1 MDTRVPEGFP
11 RPVFDPGIPERDR
24 LLLAANSGDLT
35 PAHRPRPA
43 RGRLT
48 ERGFERAARLY
59 HGRYL
64 CPTDFD
70 AEGMFLLARSQ
81 VAVEAVERTPIYQ
94 SGYLGRFEN
103 VLVLGHYLWE
113 IAQTLRTH
121 TVLRAELRSVVGDRP
136 PTPELRAILAPQQ
149 EALWRSAAAVTERV
163 RLLENYA
170 ERVADADQAY
180 RAQAQLQNN
189 DKYRELL
196 ARTGDE
202 TGLAALTDRARH
214 LQGVLAESVQQAIAA
229 GHTLALPPG

>member
-11 RPVFDPGIPERDR
+11 RPAFDPAIPERDR
-24 LLLAANSGDLT
+24 VLLAANSGDLT
-35 PAHRPRPA
+35 PAHRPRPT
-43 RGRLT
+43 RGL
-48 ERGFERAARLY
+48 RGLERAARVH

-70 AEGMFLLARSQ
+70 AEGMYLLARAQ
-81 VAVEAVERTPIYQ
+81 VAVEAVERTQVYQ

-103 VLVLGHYLWE
+103 TLVLDQYTWE

-121 TVLRAELRSVVGDRP
+121 TVLRAELRSVLGERT

-170 ERVADADQAY
+170 ERVGDADLAY

-202 TGLAALTDRARH
+202 TGLAALTDRARN
-214 LQGVLAESVQQAIAA
+214 LQYVLAESVQQAVAA